1 MSLEANK
8 ELARRFIDE
17 VFGGEKAA
25 VDELVAE
32 DFVPHSWGPM
42 PPGREPLKQA
52 IDRVYGGL
60 SDHRMT
66 IDDLIAEHDRVA
78 IRLRSHARHTGTFMG
93 IPATGREYEI
103 TETHVLRIRDGKV
116 IEHWRDADMLGLMQQ
131 LGALPAPGARSEA
144 EPAAAR

>member
-8 ELARRFIDE
+8 ELARRFIDH
-17 VFGGEKAA
+17 VFGGDKAA

-60 SDHRMT
+60 SDHRMV
-66 IDDLIAEHDRVA
+66 IDDLIAENDRVA

-103 TETHVLRIRDGKV
+103 SETHILRIRDGHV
-116 IEHWRDADMLGLMQQ
+116 VEHWRDADMLGLMQQ
-131 LGALPAPGARSEA
+131 LGALPALGSRSEA
-144 EPAAAR
+144 EPAATR

>member
-8 ELARRFIDE
+8 EVARRFIDE
-17 VFGGEKAA
+17 VFGGDKSA

-42 PPGREPLKQA
+42 PPGREALKQA

-60 SDHRMT
+60 SDHRMI
-66 IDDLIAEHDRVA
+66 IDDLIAEGDRVA

-93 IPATGREYEI
+93 IPATDREYEI
-103 TETHVLRIRDGKV
+103 SETHVVRIRDGQV
-116 IEHWRDADMLGLMQQ
+116 VEHWRDADMLGLMQQ
-131 LGALPAPGARSEA
+131 LGALKAPASATQR
-144 EPAAAR
+144 EPAATR

>member
-8 ELARRFIDE
+8 DVARRFIDE
-17 VFGGEKAA
+17 VFGGDKRA

-42 PPGREPLKQA
+42 PPGRDSLKQA

-66 IDDLIAEHDRVA
+66 IDDLIAEDDRVA
-78 IRLRSHARHTGTFMG
+78 VRLRSHARHTGTFMG

-103 TETHVLRIRDGKV
+103 TETHVLRIRDGQV
-116 IEHWRDADMLGLMQQ
+116 VEHWRDADMLGLMQQ
-131 LGALPAPGARSEA
+131 LGVLPAPGGGAQP
-144 EPAAAR
+144 EPAATR

>member
-8 ELARRFIDE
+8 DVARRFIDE
-17 VFGGEKAA
+17 VFGGDKQA
-25 VDELVAE
+25 VDELVAD

-52 IDRVYGGL
+52 IDRVYAGL

-66 IDDLIAEHDRVA
+66 IDDIVAEGDRVA
-78 IRLRSHARHTGTFMG
+78 VRLRSNARHTGTFMG

-103 TETHVLRIRDGKV
+103 TETHLLRIRDGQV
-116 IEHWRDADMLGLMQQ
+116 AEHWRDADMLGLMRQ
-131 LGALPAPGARSEA
+131 LGALPSPSASAER
-144 EPAAAR
+144 EPAETR